1 MAEKH
6 IGFVGVGR
14 MGIHM
19 AGRLLD
25 AGYDLTIHDVNE
37 TAVARLVQRGAK
49 RAASAA
55 EVASKTETVF
65 VSLPTPDVVRSVAL
79 SDSGIIG
86 GSKVRTFVDL
96 STTGPKVAREVAQAL
111 AKKGI
116 VAVDAPVSGGPA
128 GAERGSLAVMVA
140 CPRALADELRPAFEA
155 IGKVFWV
162 GEKPGLGQTMKLVN
176 NIMSAAAVAIT
187 SEAMVMGAKAG
198 LDPDIMISV
207 INAGSGRNTAS
218 EDKFPRCVLSRR
230 FDFGFPINLFQKDV
244 RLCLEVGDQLGV
256 PMLVGNAV
264 KQLLAMTEA
273 SQGSDV
279 DLTRVASTVEKWA
292 GVELKGKAK

>member
-1 MAEKH
+1 MAGKH
-6 IGFVGVGR
+6 LGFVGVGR

-25 AGYDLTIHDVNE
+25 SGHDLTVHDIDE

-55 EVASKTETVF
+55 EVASAAETVF

-79 SDSGIIG
+79 SDNGIIA
-86 GSKVRTFVDL
+86 GSKIKTFVDL
-96 STTGPKVAREVAQAL
+96 STTGPKVAVEVAQAL
-111 AKKGI
+111 AKRGI
-116 VAVDAPVSGGPA
+116 VAVDAPVSGGPS
-128 GAERGSLAVMVA
+128 GAERGTLAVMVA
-140 CPRALADELRPAFEA
+140 CPRALAEELRPAFEA
-155 IGKVFWV
+155 IGKVYWV
-162 GEKPGLGQTMKLVN
+162 GEKAGLGQTMKLVN
-176 NIMSAAAVAIT
+176 NVMSATAIAIT

-207 INAGSGRNTAS
+207 INAGSGRNTAT
-218 EDKFPRCVLSRR
+218 EDKFPRCVLPRR

-264 KQLLAMTEA
+264 KQLIAMTEA
-273 SQGSDV
+273 SQGPDV
-279 DLTRVASTVEKWA
+279 DLTRIACTLEKWA
-292 GVELKGKAK
+292 GVELRGKAK